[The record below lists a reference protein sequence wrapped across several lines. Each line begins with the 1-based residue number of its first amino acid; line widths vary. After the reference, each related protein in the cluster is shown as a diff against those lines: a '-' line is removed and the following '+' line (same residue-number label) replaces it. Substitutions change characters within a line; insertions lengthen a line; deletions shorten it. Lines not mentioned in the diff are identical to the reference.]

1 MKLLKVAYLI
11 GATLVA
17 SSATVVNAV
26 TFHGEAGSK
35 WTNLGVSFGANEPG
49 FTFSGNW
56 AHNDNDG
63 DIASLGMGWNI
74 PLGSVLV
81 TLGGK
86 TLYLNPDDNDEG
98 YAVAVGG
105 GAQLP
110 LGDHFALFGDAY
122 FSPDS
127 LSSGVK
133 QYGEANA
140 GIRWKVNPT
149 FSVEG
154 GYRYVGMEGKDG
166 HSDNIL
172 ADGGYAGVNFTF

>member
-1 MKLLKVAYLI
+1 MKLLKMVFL
-11 GATLVA
+11 L
-17 SSATVVNAV
+17 SAVCAANSANAV
-26 TFHGEAGSK
+26 SFHGEAGEK
-35 WTNLGVSFGANEPG
+35 WTNLGMSFGANEPG
-49 FTFSGNW
+49 FTFNGNW

-63 DIASLGMGWNI
+63 DVASLGMGWNI

-105 GAQLP
+105 GAQFP
-110 LGDHFALFGDAY
+110 LGEHFTLFGEAY

-140 GIRWKVNPT
+140 GLRWNVNPV
-149 FSVEG
+149 FSVDA
-154 GYRYVGMEGKDG
+154 GYRYLGMEGKDG
-166 HSDNIL
+166 REDHIL
-172 ADGGYAGVNFTF
+172 ADGGYAGVNFNF

>member
-1 MKLLKVAYLI
+1 MKKTLI
-11 GATLVA
+11 ALI
-17 SSATVVNAV
+17 VVNAFAV
-26 TFHGEAGSK
+26 TNANAVAFHGEAGAE
-35 WTNLGVSFGANEPG
+35 WTNLGMSFGANEPG
-49 FTFSGNW
+49 FTFNGNW

-74 PLGSVLV
+74 PLGFCFGDIGWENTVPQS
-81 TLGGK
+81 
-86 TLYLNPDDNDEG
+86 DDGDEG

-110 LGDHFALFGDAY
+110 LGDHFSLFGDAY

-154 GYRYVGMEGKDG
+154 GYRYVGMEGKRW
-166 HSDNIL
+166 S
-172 ADGGYAGVNFTF
+172 